1 MKSFLKTNLRL
12 IAVGILVVVGFLSL
26 QMISCTQA
34 SELDELLSEINSL
47 DRDLSRETQERAGFE
62 WIDVN
67 LDLARK
73 DNENLLDIRARELTK
88 WRDILGREDLFAE
101 VENRASDDVN
111 AEISRFLDIYR
122 KKAKE
127 HEVKIKG
134 VATNK
139 DDDSEGL
146 FPSSDVFSDEEREG
160 FGFAGYDGSW
170 PSISDQEAR
179 ELLKQKLILEKL
191 LITLFKAKPDGEPME
206 LQSVRREVV
215 GDVDKEQTTNEILAI
230 DSHAKILA
238 KREGK
243 IETYAF
249 KVDFLARTGAL
260 RTFLNSLQYPFLVRD
275 VSVDRAE
282 NSSSGFTTTNIPS
295 TPSPFGLNPENAKG
309 NPTLLPIIDDVGSHF
324 SVLVEYVLAVYP
336 NLDLLK
342 PLCSNDLLAECALGT
357 EGTSGKS
364 ETDEK
369 IKAFLRRHY
378 LWSSPELSSIAE
390 LLKAVGSEREPKY
403 FLK

>member
-1 MKSFLKTNLRL
+1 MKSFLKTNLGL
-12 IAVGILVVVGFLSL
+12 IAVAILAVAGFLSL
-26 QMISCTQA
+26 QIVSCTQS

-47 DRDLSRETQERAGFE
+47 DRDLSREAQERAGFE
-62 WIDVN
+62 WVDVN
-67 LDLARK
+67 LNLARE
-73 DNENLLDIRARELTK
+73 DNGNLLDMRARELMK

-101 VENRASDDVN
+101 VENKATDDVN
-111 AEISRFLDIYR
+111 AEISRFLDLYR
-122 KKAKE
+122 KKASE
-127 HEVKIKG
+127 HQVKIKG
-134 VATNK
+134 SATNK
-139 DDDSEGL
+139 EGDSEDF
-146 FPSSDVFSDEEREG
+146 FPSSNVSSGEEREG

-191 LITLFKAKPDGEPME
+191 LITLFKAKPEGEPME
-206 LQSVRREVV
+206 LQSIRREVV
-215 GDVDKEQTTNEILAI
+215 GDVDRQRITNEILAV
-230 DSHAKILA
+230 DLHAKILA

-275 VSVDRAE
+275 VSVVRAE
-282 NSSSGFTTTNIPS
+282 NSPSSFTTTNGSGIS
-295 TPSPFGLNPENAKG
+295 SPFGSTTENTKG
-309 NPTLLPIIDDVGSHF
+309 NPTLLPIIDDVGSRF
-324 SVLVEYVLAVYP
+324 SVLVEYVLAVHP
-336 NLDLLK
+336 DLDLLK
-342 PLCSNDLLAECALGT
+342 SLCSSELLAECVLGI
-357 EGTSGKS
+357 EDTSKKS

-378 LWSSPELSSIAE
+378 IWGPPEESSIAE

>member
-1 MKSFLKTNLRL
+1 M
-12 IAVGILVVVGFLSL
+12 
-26 QMISCTQA
+26 
-34 SELDELLSEINSL
+34 
-47 DRDLSRETQERAGFE
+47 
-62 WIDVN
+62 
-67 LDLARK
+67 
-73 DNENLLDIRARELTK
+73 
-88 WRDILGREDLFAE
+88 
-101 VENRASDDVN
+101 
-111 AEISRFLDIYR
+111 
-122 KKAKE
+122 
-127 HEVKIKG
+127 
-134 VATNK
+134 
-139 DDDSEGL
+139 
-146 FPSSDVFSDEEREG
+146 
-160 FGFAGYDGSW
+160 
-170 PSISDQEAR
+170 
-179 ELLKQKLILEKL
+179 
-191 LITLFKAKPDGEPME
+191 
-206 LQSVRREVV
+206 
-215 GDVDKEQTTNEILAI
+215 GDVDQQRTTNESLNI

-249 KVDFLARTGAL
+249 KVDFLARTTAL

-282 NSSSGFTTTNIPS
+282 NSSSSFTTTNIPS

-336 NLDLLK
+336 DLDLLK
-342 PLCSNDLLAECALGT
+342 LLCSNDLLAECALGT

-378 LWSSPELSSIAE
+378 LWSPPELSSIAE

>member
-12 IAVGILVVVGFLSL
+12 VAVGILAVVGFLSL
-26 QMISCTQA
+26 QMISCTQT

-47 DRDLSRETQERAGFE
+47 DRDLSRETRERAGFE

-67 LDLARK
+67 LDLARE
-73 DNENLLDIRARELTK
+73 DNGNLLAMRARELTK

-101 VENRASDDVN
+101 VENKASDDVN

-122 KKAKE
+122 KKARE
-127 HEVKIKG
+127 HQVKIKG

-139 DDDSEGL
+139 DSDSEGL
-146 FPSSDVFSDEEREG
+146 FPSSDVSSGEEREG

-179 ELLKQKLILEKL
+179 DLLKQKLILEKL

-215 GDVDKEQTTNEILAI
+215 GDVDRQRTTNERLTI

-275 VSVDRAE
+275 VSVVRAE
-282 NSSSGFTTTNIPS
+282 NSSSSFTTTNIPG
-295 TPSPFGLNPENAKG
+295 TPSPFGLTTENTKG
-309 NPTLLPIIDDVGSHF
+309 NPTLLPIIDDVGSRF
-324 SVLVEYVLAVYP
+324 SVLVEYVLAIHP
-336 NLDLLK
+336 DLDLLK
-342 PLCSNDLLAECALGT
+342 SLCSSELLAECALGI
-357 EGTSGKS
+357 EDTSEKK

-369 IKAFLRRHY
+369 IKAFLQRHY
-378 LWSSPELSSIAE
+378 PWDPPEESSIAE

>member
-1 MKSFLKTNLRL
+1 MKSFFKTNFRL
-12 IAVGILVVVGFLSL
+12 IAVGLLAVVGFLSL
-26 QMISCTQA
+26 QIISCTQT
-34 SELDELLSEINSL
+34 SELDDLLSEINSL

-67 LDLARK
+67 LDLARE
-73 DNENLLDIRARELTK
+73 DNGNLLDMRARELTK

-101 VENRASDDVN
+101 VENKASDDVN

-122 KKAKE
+122 KKANE

-134 VATNK
+134 SATNK

-146 FPSSDVFSDEEREG
+146 FPSSDVSSGEEREG

-191 LITLFKAKPDGEPME
+191 LIILFKAKPDGEPME

-215 GDVDKEQTTNEILAI
+215 GDVDKERATNEILAI

-249 KVDFLARTGAL
+249 KVDFLARTTAL

-282 NSSSGFTTTNIPS
+282 NSSSSFTTTNIPS
-295 TPSPFGLNPENAKG
+295 TPSPFGLNPENAQG
-309 NPTLLPIIDDVGSHF
+309 NPTLLPIIDDVGSRF

-336 NLDLLK
+336 GLDLLK
-342 PLCSNDLLAECALGT
+342 PLCSNELLAECALGI
-357 EGTSGKS
+357 EDTSGKS

-369 IKAFLRRHY
+369 IKAFVRRHY
-378 LWSSPELSSIAE
+378 LWNPPELSSIAE
-390 LLKAVGSEREPKY
+390 LLKVVGSEREPKY